1 MRSDGHEQDVDR
13 PMENN
18 PLAVTR
24 AVIVMW
30 QADPGAPEKAAS
42 PLVYALC
49 ARAMDM
55 EVEVHLTSSAVRW
68 AFQGVAAAAYSDA
81 KREHTILSFIQRC
94 HEMGVRI
101 YACGMAMAEHHRGE
115 PLIAELDGQAGA
127 TAVMAQ
133 MQRDDTRV
141 MVF

>member
-1 MRSDGHEQDVDR
+1 M
-13 PMENN
+13 P
-18 PLAVTR
+18 VTR

-30 QADPGAPEKAAS
+30 QADPGAPQKAAA

-55 EVEVHLTSSAVRW
+55 EVEVHLTSGAVRW
-68 AFQGVAAAAYSDA
+68 AFEGIAEKAYSDA
-81 KREHTILSFIQRC
+81 KREHSILSFIRRC

-101 YACGMAMAEHHRGE
+101 YTCGMAMSEHHHGE
-115 PLIAELDGQAGA
+115 ALIAEITGQAGA
-127 TAVMAQ
+127 TAVIAQ

-141 MVF
+141 LVF

>member
-1 MRSDGHEQDVDR
+1 M
-13 PMENN
+13 P
-18 PLAVTR
+18 VTR
-24 AVIVMW
+24 AVMVMW
-30 QADPGAPEKAAS
+30 QADPSAPEKAAA

-55 EVEVHLTSSAVRW
+55 EVEIHLTSSAVRW
-68 AFQGVAAAAYSDA
+68 AFEGVASQAYSDA
-81 KREHTILSFIQRC
+81 KREHTILSFMERC

-101 YACGMAMAEHHRGE
+101 YVCGMAMAEHHRGE
-115 PLIAELDGQAGA
+115 ALISQITGQAGA

-141 MVF
+141 LVF

>member
-1 MRSDGHEQDVDR
+1 M
-13 PMENN
+13 P
-18 PLAVTR
+18 ATR

-30 QADPGAPEKAAS
+30 QADPDRPEKAAA

-68 AFQGVAAAAYSDA
+68 AFEGVAANAYSDA
-81 KREHTILSFIQRC
+81 KREHTILSFIERC

-115 PLIAELDGQAGA
+115 ALIAQLTGQAGA
-127 TAVMAQ
+127 TAVIAQ